1 MKISKNQTPKTN
13 YKSVISLAFL
23 AVFILFSQSCT
34 KVEDLIPEEPA
45 KTTNP
50 TSPQPKIGDADAIL
64 IGLQTVTYT
73 SAGGFPIE
81 TAIGL
86 PVAMFFD
93 GSNFKDVGA
102 VSCEGKSLTKQDNN
116 SYIFMPSATDPLGA
130 TYDNDINWVV
140 AGANG
145 FPGATYSAKGSFPS
159 NVEIDATTGQDVDT
173 KSAFTLATKVS
184 TSNADSV
191 YFGIYGPSGAV
202 NHVVAGN
209 ASSYTFT
216 AAEMKSI
223 GTGAGFMQ
231 IAAVKQVKREVLSG
245 GEVIYYLTEKVNTAS
260 VTLK

>member
-1 MKISKNQTPKTN
+1 MKLTKPNKLI
-13 YKSVISLAFL
+13 AFIAIIAL
-23 AVFILFSQSCT
+23 STIILESC
-34 KVEDLIPEEPA
+34 KKAEDLIPEEPA

-50 TSPQPKIGDADAIL
+50 TSPQPKIGDADAVL

-73 SAGGFPIE
+73 TVAGMTIE

-93 GSNFKDVGA
+93 GANFKDVGS

-116 SYIFMPSATDPLGA
+116 SYIFMPSATDPLGV
-130 TYDNDINWVV
+130 TYDNDINWIV

-145 FPGATYSAKGSFPS
+145 FPGATYSAKGTFPS
-159 NVEIDATTGQDVDT
+159 NVEIDATTGQEVDT
-173 KSAFTLATKVS
+173 KSAFTLATKIS

-202 NHVVAGN
+202 NHVVASN

-216 AAEMKSI
+216 ETEMKSI

-245 GEVIYYLTEKVNTAS
+245 GEVIYYLTEKVNTTS
-260 VTLK
+260 VILK